1 MANEMKMQGRN
12 FNEMLLFRQAV
23 WTSRHLMITCRNLNF
38 YDHAGYAFM
47 SLNTSQ
53 ASDALSAKDV
63 EQIAILSRL
72 AVDPAKAAAHA
83 EGLNKILSLM
93 QTLQSID
100 TTDIEP
106 LKSPFDHAQPLR
118 DDVVSET
125 NQRDQYQAIA
135 PATQD
140 GLYLVPRVIE

>member
-1 MANEMKMQGRN
+1 
-12 FNEMLLFRQAV
+12 
-23 WTSRHLMITCRNLNF
+23 
-38 YDHAGYAFM
+38 M
-47 SLNTSQ
+47 STNTSQ
-53 ASDALSAKDV
+53 ANDALTAQDV

-72 AVDPAKAAAHA
+72 TFDQNKATAHA
-83 EGLNKILSLM
+83 ESLNKILVLM
-93 QTLQSID
+93 QALQSID

-118 DDVVSET
+118 DDVISET
-125 NQRDQYQAIA
+125 NQRDLYQAIA

>member
-1 MANEMKMQGRN
+1 
-12 FNEMLLFRQAV
+12 
-23 WTSRHLMITCRNLNF
+23 
-38 YDHAGYAFM
+38 M
-47 SLNTSQ
+47 SINTSQ

-72 AVDPAKAAAHA
+72 AVDPTKAAAHA
-83 EGLNKILSLM
+83 ESLNKILSLM
-93 QTLQSID
+93 QALQGID
-100 TTDIEP
+100 THGIEP

-125 NQRDQYQAIA
+125 NQRDQYQVVA